1 MKMAASRN
9 SADCEEAGQIVLSMG
24 GFVSSGKDR
33 QQFHMGVSRGFWP
46 GGRTFVIP
54 RRLAQVFGGV
64 AGIADRETAGRSA
77 VTEW

>member
-1 MKMAASRN
+1 
-9 SADCEEAGQIVLSMG
+9 
-24 GFVSSGKDR
+24 
-33 QQFHMGVSRGFWP
+33 MGVSRRFWP